1 LTISNSAAPGSFE
14 LPRDGLAEK
23 DTLDMYYSARTSSSE
38 RPLELWACYGLVG
51 SAILYGVCRFWNL
64 DVPTGVLL
72 TPPFVCLSLLLSRA
86 AVRMEE
92 SIRKRAW
99 ATLSVVCL
107 QAFFCLF
114 FEAAMVHMGLEW
126 LNARESFAPDWAL
139 WPASGALSLF
149 NVGSVYAFVRDI
161 PEGKPK
167 QKKPSPPQTSADVIL
182 FGATP
187 QERKTL
193 EAVKDKLKAAGAM

>member
-1 LTISNSAAPGSFE
+1 
-14 LPRDGLAEK
+14 
-23 DTLDMYYSARTSSSE
+23 MYYSSQSSSSE

-64 DVPTGVLL
+64 DVPSGVLL

-86 AVRMEE
+86 AIRMEE

-99 ATLSVVCL
+99 ATLFVVCL
-107 QAFFCLF
+107 QALFCLF

-161 PEGKPK
+161 PEGRAK
-167 QKKPSPPQTSADVIL
+167 QKTPSLPAQPSAEVLL

-187 QERKTL
+187 GERKTL
-193 EAVKDKLKAAGAM
+193 EAVKSKLKAAGAM